1 VAVYIDWY
9 FIRFIVGY
17 AALGASLACF
27 GMGVFRYFRD
37 QISDQR
43 RTTVRRS
50 LIAFAVHP
58 FPICL
63 ALASASALYSVG
75 GEEFAMAMLLLSLVL
90 SGIAL
95 FTTIYLGFRSGV
107 CAGRRVALA
116 GICMV
121 VGMVAGD
128 LTLLFGL
135 FSKVVA

>member
-1 VAVYIDWY
+1 MAVKIDWY

-37 QISDQR
+37 QMSDER
-43 RTTVRRS
+43 RATVRRS
-50 LIAFAVHP
+50 LIALTVHP
-58 FPICL
+58 FPVCL
-63 ALASASALYSVG
+63 ALASASALYSIG
-75 GEEFAMAMLLLSLVL
+75 GEEFVIAMLLLSLVL
-90 SGIAL
+90 SGVAL
-95 FTTIYLGFRSGV
+95 FATIYLGFRSGV

-121 VGMVAGD
+121 VGIVVGD

>member
-1 VAVYIDWY
+1 
-9 FIRFIVGY
+9 
-17 AALGASLACF
+17 
-27 GMGVFRYFRD
+27 VFRYFRD
-37 QISDQR
+37 QMSAER
-43 RTTVRRS
+43 RATVRRS

-58 FPICL
+58 FPIYL
-63 ALASASALYSVG
+63 ALASASALYLIG

-95 FTTIYLGFRSGV
+95 FATIYLGFRSGV

-121 VGMVAGD
+121 VGIGAGD

>member
-1 VAVYIDWY
+1 
-9 FIRFIVGY
+9 
-17 AALGASLACF
+17 
-27 GMGVFRYFRD
+27 MGVFRYFRD

-50 LIAFAVHP
+50 LIAFTVHP
-58 FPICL
+58 FPVCL
-63 ALASASALYSVG
+63 ALASASAPSIG
-75 GEEFAMAMLLLSLVL
+75 GEEFVIAMLLLSLVL

-95 FTTIYLGFRSGV
+95 FATIYLGFRSGV
-107 CAGRRVALA
+107 RAGRRVALA

-121 VGMVAGD
+121 VGIGAGD